1 MLQTGHDYHEFGLA
15 GVRLQ
20 GVLELVLLIGLVL
33 GRLEFLGQFRVKIA
47 IAMELGLVRRNAL
60 SFLLTG
66 LDAERQHVNILL

>member
-1 MLQTGHDYHEFGLA
+1 LLQTGHDYHEFGLA

-47 IAMELGLVRRNAL
+47 IAMELGLVGRNAL